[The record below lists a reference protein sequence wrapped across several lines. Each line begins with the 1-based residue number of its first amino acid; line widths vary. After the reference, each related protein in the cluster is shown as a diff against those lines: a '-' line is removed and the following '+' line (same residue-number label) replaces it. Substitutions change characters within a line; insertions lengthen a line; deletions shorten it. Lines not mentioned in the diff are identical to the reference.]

1 MNAGAATALSFSLL
15 GLVLLWFLLFELLP
29 DLWADY
35 LRYARRSDAERE

>member
-35 LRYARRSDAERE
+35 TRHARRTGADRE